1 MSRIKTLDDYRK
13 NAPEI
18 PTNTCP
24 YIDFVQE
31 ILKEVIDETDSPLLE
46 DKLNLADSML
56 EYIRHSN
63 ESLRQS
69 SHYWYTKFKTKV
81 KK

>member
-1 MSRIKTLDDYRK
+1 VNRKKSLEDYRK

-31 ILKEVIDETDSPLLE
+31 ILKEVIDETDSLLLE
-46 DKLNLADSML
+46 EKLNLAESML

-63 ESLRQS
+63 DALRQS
-69 SHYWYTKFKTKV
+69 SHYWYNKFKTKV
-81 KK
+81 K

>member
-1 MSRIKTLDDYRK
+1 MNRKKTLDDYRK

-31 ILKEVIDETDSPLLE
+31 ILKEVIDENESLLIE
-46 DKLNLADSML
+46 QKLNLADSTL
-56 EYIRHSN
+56 EYIRQSN

-69 SHYWYTKFKTKV
+69 SHYWYTKFKSKV
-81 KK
+81 K